1 MTNESDDKRR
11 AANKAKRESMV
22 TEAKMEAALAWL
34 DAACDNSDDAWDLV
48 CRLRN
53 AMRGLDYEEG
63 CPALDYFLGL
73 VCESVVR
80 ETGDD

>member
-1 MTNESDDKRR
+1 MTTKSDDERR
-11 AANKAKRESMV
+11 AENEAKNRSMV
-22 TEAKMEAALAWL
+22 TEAKREAAISWL

-63 CPALDYFLGL
+63 CPALDYFITL
-73 VCESVVR
+73 VMDAHMR
-80 ETGDD
+80 EGTDD